1 MRWIKNEKETIKENM
16 YLMKMVDSERRFVIT
31 NENEA
36 NIATPNFNAKFLA
49 PNSYTCD
56 FYGDLTRM
64 HSLKKRK

>member
-1 MRWIKNEKETIKENM
+1 
-16 YLMKMVDSERRFVIT
+16 MKMVDSERRFVIT
-31 NENEA
+31 NENEV
-36 NIATPNFNAKFLA
+36 NITTPNFNAKFLA